1 MNRVL
6 AALAVVVLGAGA
18 ARADVTVT
26 NKAPGTIEVKV
37 GNGSKTEIKSGEKV
51 VFNTNAGEHKLA
63 VFASGSEK
71 ASSTVKNNSKV
82 IVTHKNGVWTIANE

>member
-1 MNRVL
+1 MKRLL
-6 AALAVVVLGAGA
+6 AAAVALVLSAGA

-37 GNGSKTEIKSGEKV
+37 GNGSKTEIKSGEKA
-51 VFNTNAGEHKLA
+51 VFNTNAGDHKVA

-71 ASSTVKNNSKV
+71 ASSTVKNNSKLV
-82 IVTHKNGVWTIANE
+82 VTHKNGVWSIANE